1 MATNWRWVCLYVETF
16 TDTIRRIETFLPLTN
31 GSAHEH
37 TRDTRAEVINVENRG
52 IMWFTLFS

>member
-1 MATNWRWVCLYVETF
+1 LYVETF

-52 IMWFTLFS
+52 IM